1 MAKEECPKCNKSQ
14 IKKGTIRSGNAVVHM
29 FPHNDLRS
37 QSSPI
42 ASYYCANCG
51 YVLGLYVENTENLK

>member
-1 MAKEECPKCNKSQ
+1 MEEKVCPECNNDQ

-42 ASYYCANCG
+42 ASHYCSNCG
-51 YVLGLYVENTENLK
+51 YVLGLYVENPENLK

>member
-1 MAKEECPKCNKSQ
+1 MEEKTCPKCKNSQ
-14 IKKGTIRSGNAVVHM
+14 IEKGMIRSGNAVVHM

-42 ASYYCANCG
+42 ASYYCSSCG
-51 YVLGLYVENTENLK
+51 YVLGLYVENPGNLK